1 MKIANQGLL
10 LYPDSFG
17 IPRSLS
23 VPLVSLFSQRIKD
36 NGEEYTCSFLKNMK
50 LSFIREK
57 AGMSYIQPWVKLRN
71 KTDYSGIFGALQRWC
86 RLSFRRWS
94 KVIKLLQIYTTL
106 YSPRIT
112 PSQETKFLD
121 GVNARDIEIPVDLKV
136 GLVRSLH
143 KVVQPRGK
151 LPDPPSLVEMPTS
164 PTRRAPHPNGKTYP
178 EDEALLESMSYTRYT
193 NHGWSYSA
201 RYARLID
208 CVERDVE
215 LIDNRDSPDIC
226 EYHGSVGRIG
236 IIQEQGYKLRA
247 VANPGRIYQCAL
259 QPLGKAIYDILPSLA
274 WDCTHN
280 QSKPFCFIQ
289 KTLSENKFVYSI
301 DLSGATDYF
310 PLSLQ
315 ILILK
320 EIFPYDLDSV
330 NLFHDISRGVWQ
342 YGATKIRWSKGQPL
356 GLYPSFGSFALVHGL
371 LLFFLNEDRHNDD
384 FFVLGDDVVILNS
397 ELYERYITLLSKIEC
412 PISHSKS
419 LVSNTVA
426 EFAGKLLTKHG
437 VVEQTKWRNI
447 SDDSFLDNLRNIG
460 PKAMRLL
467 KPRQRKVAKILWDI
481 PDFMGGLGFNPDGIP
496 LEDRI
501 FKGLCLFDGRETAS
515 YLMSFNKKI
524 NKLHYG
530 VAPPLGRPSH
540 FRVIG
545 RDFDQKSRN
554 YTSAILPILEE
565 WYEISGRNLFEVNPN
580 LDLPIE
586 GLRSSLTRLESLERT
601 LDLR

>member
-1 MKIANQGLL
+1 
-10 LYPDSFG
+10 
-17 IPRSLS
+17 
-23 VPLVSLFSQRIKD
+23 
-36 NGEEYTCSFLKNMK
+36 
-50 LSFIREK
+50 
-57 AGMSYIQPWVKLRN
+57 
-71 KTDYSGIFGALQRWC
+71 
-86 RLSFRRWS
+86 
-94 KVIKLLQIYTTL
+94 
-106 YSPRIT
+106 
-112 PSQETKFLD
+112 
-121 GVNARDIEIPVDLKV
+121 
-136 GLVRSLH
+136 
-143 KVVQPRGK
+143 
-151 LPDPPSLVEMPTS
+151 
-164 PTRRAPHPNGKTYP
+164 
-178 EDEALLESMSYTRYT
+178 
-193 NHGWSYSA
+193 
-201 RYARLID
+201 
-208 CVERDVE
+208 
-215 LIDNRDSPDIC
+215 
-226 EYHGSVGRIG
+226 
-236 IIQEQGYKLRA
+236 
-247 VANPGRIYQCAL
+247 
-259 QPLGKAIYDILPSLA
+259 
-274 WDCTHN
+274 
-280 QSKPFCFIQ
+280 
-289 KTLSENKFVYSI
+289 
-301 DLSGATDYF
+301 LSGATDYF

-371 LLFFLNEDRHNDD
+371 LLFYLNGDRHNDD
-384 FFVLGDDVVILNS
+384 FFVLGDDVVILNF
-397 ELYERYITLLSKIEC
+397 ELYERYISLLSKIEC

-467 KPRQRKVAKILWDI
+467 KPRQRKVARVLWDI
-481 PDFMGGLGFNPDGIP
+481 PDFMGGLGFNPNGIP

-530 VAPPLGRPSH
+530 VVPPLGRPSH